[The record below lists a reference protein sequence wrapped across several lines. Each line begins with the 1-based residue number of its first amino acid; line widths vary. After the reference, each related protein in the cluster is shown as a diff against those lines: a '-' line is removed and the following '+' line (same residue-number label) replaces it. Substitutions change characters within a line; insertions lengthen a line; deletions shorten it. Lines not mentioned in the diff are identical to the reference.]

1 MPRNIVRLL
10 FAVLALSATGA
21 WDKDFVEG
29 GLGAVIGV
37 PAR

>member
-1 MPRNIVRLL
+1 MPRNIVRLF
-10 FAVLALSATGA
+10 FAVLALTATEA
-21 WDKDFVEG
+21 WGKDFVE